1 MMARPTD
8 CTPDTIARVCEALE
22 LGVSWAAAAAHA
34 GLAEQ
39 TLITWRKRGQT
50 GKKPFAEFLER
61 ATRARDAAETRM
73 AAIVMQS
80 ALEGNVGAAMWWLER
95 RRRETWGKTQDV
107 QIQTSADDGVKRLL
121 DRLASSGGGD
131 HGQQ

>member
-1 MMARPTD
+1 MARPTD

-50 GKKPFAEFLER
+50 GKQPVTLDHCEQFGPF
-61 ATRARDAAETRM
+61 
-73 AAIVMQS
+73 V
-80 ALEGNVGAAMWWLER
+80 
-95 RRRETWGKTQDV
+95 
-107 QIQTSADDGVKRLL
+107 RLVPEEE
-121 DRLASSGGGD
+121 S
-131 HGQQ
+131 QW